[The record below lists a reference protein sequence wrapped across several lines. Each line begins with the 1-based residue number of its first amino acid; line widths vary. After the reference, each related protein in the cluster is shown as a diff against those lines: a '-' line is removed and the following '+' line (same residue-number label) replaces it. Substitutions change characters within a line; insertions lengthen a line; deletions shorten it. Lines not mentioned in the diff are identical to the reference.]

1 MGYSADGGARYTI
14 VIIPEQGQV
23 FSGRYL
29 LLAPLG
35 AGGIGTVFK
44 ATQLDCDRLVALKII
59 HADLAIDEDMRK
71 RFIKEARALNS
82 LRHENIVTVYHV
94 GLSDDGLPY

>member
-1 MGYSADGGARYTI
+1 MA
-14 VIIPEQGQV
+14 VIPEQGQV

-44 ATQLDCDRLVALKII
+44 ATQLDCDRIVALKII
-59 HADLAIDEDMRK
+59 QSELAADDDMRK
-71 RFIKEARALNS
+71 RFIKEARALNELHHDNNCWRQRNS
-82 LRHENIVTVYHV
+82 LLCNQA
-94 GLSDDGLPY
+94 